1 MSKIRYNKDADILLI
16 ELSQEPID
24 YAEES
29 GPFIVHFTRDGHPVL
44 LEILDAK
51 DFVLGSL
58 ASVVKDTEA
67 TLP

>member
-16 ELSQEPID
+16 ELSQEPIG

-29 GPFIVHFTRDGHPVL
+29 GPFIVHFTPDGHPVL
-44 LEILDAK
+44 LEILEAK

-58 ASVVKDTEA
+58 ASVVKDAEA